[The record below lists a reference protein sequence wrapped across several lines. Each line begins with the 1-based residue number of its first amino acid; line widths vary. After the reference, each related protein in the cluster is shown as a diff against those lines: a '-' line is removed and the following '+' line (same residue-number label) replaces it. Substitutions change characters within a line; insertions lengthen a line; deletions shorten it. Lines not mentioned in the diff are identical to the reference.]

1 MDFRSCKQRFSK
13 VKKLKA
19 HFWWVPMV
27 VHLLIFFFFWGFWGC
42 FWFFVVLCCSYELGD
57 SKEKAAATTCF
68 VKPLPVEKEKRKK
81 HTHTCTHRVGVVID
95 HRLNCLLSW
104 MCCCCCSS
112 TIVECLPCSTC
123 YIYVCN
129 ASQNLSIFRSHRDF
143 PSFLREKNFAVQF
156 LSNLQQ
162 QQQQQISNLRPSAA
176 VAASAAGEDF

>member
-57 SKEKAAATTCF
+57 SKEKAAATTYF

-129 ASQNLSIFRSHRDF
+129 ASQNLSIFRSHRGWFDIEIRIF
-143 PSFLREKNFAVQF
+143 HLSWEKRILQCSFSQICSSSSSSRF
-156 LSNLQQ
+156 LIWDLQQ
-162 QQQQQISNLRPSAA
+162 Q
-176 VAASAAGEDF
+176 